1 MNAPEV
7 KEKLSGDGAEA
18 AAPNTPAQFR
28 EVISNEIA
36 KWDKLIKAGVI
47 KTQ

>member
-7 KEKLSGDGAEA
+7 KDKLAADGAEA
-18 AAPNTPAQFR
+18 EAPNTPAQFR
-28 EVISNEIA
+28 AVIAREIA